1 MRYIS
6 IFSGIEAASVA
17 WEPLGWE
24 PVCFSEID
32 EFPSAVLAARFPDVP
47 NYGDITKIDWKEV
60 AARHGAVDVVVG
72 GSPCQSFSIAG
83 GRESLRGESRLMF
96 EYIRAVDEVRPRWL
110 LWENVCGVLS
120 ARDDAFGQLLENL
133 SQLGYSLAWRVLDAQ
148 FFHLAQRRQRVF
160 LVGHLGGMGGEPAAV
175 LFDSESVRG
184 NTLSSREKRAQLA
197 RASRQRPAL
206 GGGDVDCLTPWEK
219 QTQRIYDG
227 EGIFPTLPSN
237 SGGGQN
243 RQAVLCLETGQ
254 AAAAAAAAPNE
265 DVAPTL
271 NCNHEQP
278 ILVIGSDSSR
288 PTCDVDVVPTLH
300 VGGAVPMVARSS
312 ALCAQGTPRASGSS
326 T

>member
-24 PVCFSEID
+24 PVCFAEI
-32 EFPSAVLAARFPDVP
+32 EAFPSAVLAARFPDVP

-72 GSPCQSFSIAG
+72 GSPCQSFSIAQG

-120 ARDDAFGQLLENL
+120 VRDDAFGQLLENL

-184 NTLSSREKRAQLA
+184 NTLSSKEKRAQLA

-206 GGGDVDCLTPWEK
+206 GGG
-219 QTQRIYDG
+219 
-227 EGIFPTLPSN
+227 EGALQPVI
-237 SGGGQN
+237 
-243 RQAVLCLETGQ
+243 CLETGQ
-254 AAAAAAAAPNE
+254 AAAVSAPNE

>member
-32 EFPSAVLAARFPDVP
+32 EFPSAVLTARFPDVP

-206 GGGDVDCLTPWEK
+206 GGG
-219 QTQRIYDG
+219 
-227 EGIFPTLPSN
+227 
-237 SGGGQN
+237 GGALQP
-243 RQAVLCLETGQ
+243 VICLETGQ
-254 AAAAAAAAPNE
+254 AAAASAPNE

-288 PTCDVDVVPTLH
+288 ATCDVDVVPTLH

-312 ALCAQGTPRASGSS
+312 ALSAQGTPRASGSS